1 MSYQPFNR
9 NAKGLVFF
17 GDAGSDSVYESQ
29 STLTFGA
36 NDNDLQIPDGKFIGS
51 QTTHNAISIA
61 GNGDVTLLRDLIV
74 NGTTTTVNSTTV
86 TIDDPIFTL
95 GGDSAPGSDDNKD
108 RGIEF
113 NWHNGSAAKVGFF
126 GFDDSEGKFTFIP
139 DATNSSEVFSGDT
152 GTIIANI
159 EGNVTGDVT
168 GNASSA
174 TELETARNFSII
186 GGVMAASDVSFNGTG
201 DVDLSVTAAS
211 GLIMH
216 NNTASIADGDFLVFA
231 DIDDSYNLKKV
242 TKANLASAL
251 GGGTMSSFTLSGDT
265 GSNQTIVDSDTMTLT
280 GGTQAMISVA
290 AGATDTATFSI
301 DSAIAG
307 TGVEFD
313 SSAGISVT
321 AGTGIAVN
329 GDGVHANLTSYTA
342 QTTAAN
348 SITTT
353 ASRTYSVQVD
363 SSDKLVVN
371 VPWSDTDTNTQLSTE
386 EVQDIA
392 GPLVATGGT
401 KTLITVTY
409 DDDNNNMD
417 FVVDNDLSNYSN
429 SSSNFFDTAGN
440 GLTSSS
446 NTVNVVGGDGITAN
460 ADEIEVTVDDSTIE
474 LSASDGTGS
483 VRIKN
488 LGVSTGKI
496 ADDAV
501 TYAKIQNVSATNRIL
516 GRDSAGAGVIEE
528 ITPANLRTMINVE
541 DGATADQTKADIDGL
556 AITTVGTLDTGDATA
571 IVSAAST
578 TAAGKVE
585 LATTA
590 ETTTGTDTTR
600 AVTPDGLKDGYQGS
614 TNVTTLGTISTGTWN
629 GTAIAQDYIA
639 ADAINGDKIADNS
652 IDSEHYVDESI
663 DAAHIASS
671 AVTEVKRK
679 RTVTATQITGA
690 THSITKDIVLCDA
703 SSNAI
708 NATLPTAVEGKR
720 VTVKKTDSSAN
731 AVTITGP
738 TNGIDGATTKLLYH
752 QYETITCVSDGTNWF
767 II

>member
-126 GFDDSEGKFTFIP
+126 GFDDSEGKFTFVP